1 MKFLS
6 LIGLAAIGS
15 AVAYCPNLC
24 SGHGKCGAQDTCVCY
39 TYAGTTRGDYVGQY
53 ATGEQD
59 FAWTGADC
67 SQRTCPKAYSFS
79 GATPYGLN
87 YKWDVAAD
95 ANAGAYTITLTSTS
109 SVSGFFSG
117 TDGTVISTGSGS
129 TFSTGSKIRI
139 VDTLYTIKSATRT
152 SATVLTIDTYEA
164 LAANALAATAK
175 AYTQSIEKDSGASVS
190 YTAASADFGQWDAN
204 GAHDIIECAG
214 QGICDRATGECKCF
228 PGYEGEA
235 CTRTAC
241 PNQCS
246 GHGTCLSAAR
256 LAADT
261 VGVTGTDAG
270 DATLTT
276 ANALH
281 ASQTPYLTTG
291 TVYAYNTVWDSNKH
305 YGCKCDLGYRGPDCS
320 LQECPSDYDPLNG
333 CGGGKCNLG
342 KTYTS
347 KDGTSTNCPTGNL
360 GASDCATKD
369 YLNRYEQRDCSGRGI
384 CDYTTGVC
392 KCFSGFFGEACN
404 IQTILV

>member
-24 SGHGKCGAQDTCVCY
+24 SGHGKCGSQDTCTCY

-53 ATGEQD
+53 ATADQD
-59 FAWTGADC
+59 AAWTGADC

-79 GATPYGLN
+79 GATPYGLSASWAVTTAITATTG
-87 YKWDVAAD
+87 YVIDITTTAD
-95 ANAGAYTITLTSTS
+95 L
-109 SVSGFFSG
+109 SGY
-117 TDGTVISTGSGS
+117 S

-139 VDTLYTIKSATRT
+139 TDSDDSYSGLYTIKSVTNTAGTK
-152 SATVLTIDTYEA
+152 LTITTYEVISSTI
-164 LAANALAATAK
+164 ATATGAVYSQSLESDSGSSI
-175 AYTQSIEKDSGASVS
+175 AYT
-190 YTAASADFGQWDAN
+190 TATSDFGQWDAN
-204 GAHDIIECAG
+204 GAHNIIECSG
-214 QGICDRATGECKCF
+214 QGTCDRATGECKCF

-256 LAADT
+256 LSADAKS
-261 VGVTGTDAG
+261 VTGTTATETAFAG
-270 DATLTT
+270 NANLAYST
-276 ANALH
+276 A
-281 ASQTPYLTTG
+281 
-291 TVYAYNTVWDSNKH
+291 WDSNKH
-305 YGCKCDLGYRGPDCS
+305 YGCKCDLGFRGPDCS

-333 CGGGKCNLG
+333 CGGGKCNSG
-342 KTYTS
+342 TTYTS
-347 KDGTSTNCPTGNL
+347 KAGTSTACANQGS
-360 GASDCATKD
+360 SDCGSGAG
-369 YLNRYEQRDCSGRGI
+369 YEQRDCSGRGI
-384 CDYTTGVC
+384 CDYNTGVC

>member
-1 MKFLS
+1 MKTTLM
-6 LIGLAAIGS
+6 LIAA
-15 AVAYCPNLC
+15 AVASVYAYCPNLC
-24 SGHGKCGAQDTCVCY
+24 SGHGKCGAQDTCTCY

-53 ATGEQD
+53 ATAEQD
-59 FAWTGADC
+59 AAWTGADC

-87 YKWDVAAD
+87 KEWTVPTLVAA
-95 ANAGAYTITLTSTS
+95 NAYSLTLTTTTDMADYVSTT
-109 SVSGFFSG
+109 VG
-117 TDGTVISTGSGS
+117 T

-152 SATVLTIDTYEA
+152 SDSLVTITTYEA
-164 LAANALAATAK
+164 IAAGAAANSK
-175 AYTQSIEKDSGASVS
+175 AYTQSIERDYGTSISYSSASG
-190 YTAASADFGQWDAN
+190 DFGQWDAN
-204 GAHDIIECAG
+204 GAHNIIECAG
-214 QGICDRATGECKCF
+214 QGTCDRATGECKCF

-256 LAADT
+256 LAADA
-261 VGVTGTDAG
+261 VAVSG
-270 DATLTT
+270 TT
-276 ANALH
+276 AGLDGATTADAAH
-281 ASQTPYLTTG
+281 PSQTPYLSNAA
-291 TVYAYNTVWDSNKH
+291 TVYSYNTAWDSNKH
-305 YGCKCDLGYRGPDCS
+305 YGCKCDLGFRGPDCS

-342 KTYTS
+342 KTYTA
-347 KDGTSTNCPTGNL
+347 KDGTTANCPTGNL
-360 GASDCATKD
+360 GASDCASLG
-369 YLNRYEQRDCSGRGI
+369 YANRYEQRDCSGRGI